1 MRPRAQ
7 SGFTLIEVVVAFVM
21 LALVLSVSFEIF
33 STGMARASDL
43 EDRSQ
48 ALVIAQS
55 KLDSAGAEEALAEGD
70 VSGESDDRRFQWTL
84 SVRRYEEAPEPG
96 KTAPAGTYQ
105 LFRVDSRVAW
115 HGADTREHSLALAT
129 LALGARNP

>member
-1 MRPRAQ
+1 MRSRAQ

-43 EDRSQ
+43 EDRAQ

-55 KLDSAGAEEALAEGD
+55 KLDSAGAEEALREGD
-70 VSGESDDRRFQWTL
+70 VSGDSDDRRFQWTL
-84 SVRRYEEAPEPG
+84 SVRRHEEAAEPG
-96 KTAPAGTYQ
+96 KPPPTGTYQ

-115 HGADTREHSLALAT
+115 RGADTREHSLALAT
-129 LALGARNP
+129 LSLGARNP

>member
-1 MRPRAQ
+1 MRTRAQ
-7 SGFTLIEVVVAFVM
+7 SGFTLIEVVVAFAM

-55 KLDSAGAEEALAEGD
+55 KLALAGSEDALKEGD

-84 SVRRYEEAPEPG
+84 SVKRYEEAADAG
-96 KTAPAGTYQ
+96 KAPPAGTYQ
-105 LFRVDSRVAW
+105 LFRVESRVAW
-115 HGADTREHSLALAT
+115 HGADTREHSLALAS